1 MLVIKCVKTIAC
13 RKDFITDLVKEL
25 LAVKQNKV
33 SVNEIFDMLEDILN
47 FMEDDDID
55 EYETNQHMVGMN
67 ELFRGHAVKVWKR
80 RRFQSIEI

>member
-1 MLVIKCVKTIAC
+1 M
-13 RKDFITDLVKEL
+13 KEL

-55 EYETNQHMVGMN
+55 EYETNQHMVGMR
-67 ELFRGHAVKVWKR
+67 ELFRGHVVKV
-80 RRFQSIEI
+80 